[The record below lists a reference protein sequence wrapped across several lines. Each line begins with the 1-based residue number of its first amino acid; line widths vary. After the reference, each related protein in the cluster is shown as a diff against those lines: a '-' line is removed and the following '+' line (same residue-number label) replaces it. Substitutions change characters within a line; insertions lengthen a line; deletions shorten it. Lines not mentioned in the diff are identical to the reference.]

1 MIKMDEISNI
11 NQLILDTIEE
21 QTDDIYVKKLIKLS
35 LKYELDIWNRYPRR
49 NEIEDAY
56 QRIVEKIVKEM
67 PE

>member
-21 QTDDIYVKKLIKLS
+21 QTDDIYVKKLIKQS
-35 LKYELDIWNRYPRR
+35 LEYELDIWNRYPRKS
-49 NEIEDAY
+49 EIEDAY

-67 PE
+67 QK